1 MISCLCAQFS
11 IRFFMPDRGMLCIYY
26 IFRDVRVAGSSVT
39 VLRVLT
45 GYRRASGYSRGLFVF
60 TCQSLIA
67 SENVGKVR
75 IARYVFVTGGGK
87 LAHFFLSGGVM
98 IFTHEPF
105 N

>member
-1 MISCLCAQFS
+1 M
-11 IRFFMPDRGMLCIYY
+11 
-26 IFRDVRVAGSSVT
+26 T

-45 GYRRASGYSRGLFVF
+45 GCRRASGYFGDLFVI

-75 IARYVFVTGGGK
+75 IARYGFVIGEAK
-87 LAHFFLSGGVM
+87 LAHFFLSEGVM

>member
-1 MISCLCAQFS
+1 
-11 IRFFMPDRGMLCIYY
+11 MLCICY

-45 GYRRASGYSRGLFVF
+45 GCRGASGYFGDLFVF

-75 IARYVFVTGGGK
+75 IARYGFVIDGRNF
-87 LAHFFLSGGVM
+87 AHFFLCGGVM
-98 IFTHEPF
+98 IITHEPF